1 MTTTVT
7 AKIQVRKGTAA
18 QWTNAN
24 PTLLAGE
31 FGYETDTGKLK
42 IGDGTTAWATLGYS
56 IDLTGGAGVSD
67 HGALTGLADDDH
79 TQYHTDARGDARY
92 ALTGHNHSGTY
103 ATAEHNHSGTYEP
116 ADATI
121 LKQADVDDTP
131 VNGVTTAP
139 VSSNWAFD
147 HAALATAHGI
157 STFGASLVDDAN
169 AATARTTLGLGTAAT
184 AATGDFA
191 TAAQGTLAASALQP
205 GGALGTPASGILT
218 NCTGYPIPA
227 VKLDDAAAP
236 DDNTDLNASASAHG
250 LLPKLAN
257 TGTKF
262 LRDDGTWQTVSGGS
276 GDVVGPASST
286 DNTIPRFDSTTGK
299 LIQGSVAI
307 LGDDGTFYLEG
318 IAGQTTGNAR
328 GAGSV
333 DLQTGRSAATQ
344 VASGTNAAAVGARN
358 TVSSNCG
365 FSAGYLNTVSGIYGF
380 AVGTSNT
387 ASGTNG
393 SAAIGNSCTA
403 SGESSFAQGAQSQ
416 ATGSWTCAIGI
427 GVSAINRGQFS
438 CGYGPGFG
446 QAQASIQNFY
456 TTTTDATATILNI
469 GNSSSNRLVVPA
481 KRLIAFYGL
490 VSAYSDSTDGYK
502 AKSWEIKGVI
512 ERNASNATRIVGT
525 PTIAVLAADTDAS
538 GWAITSISA
547 DDTNESLS
555 INVTGEAATNIRWG
569 ASLFYNQLGYA

>member
-18 QWTNAN
+18 QWTDAN

-286 DNTIPRFDSTTGK
+286 DNTVPRFDSTTGK
-299 LIQGSVAI
+299 LLQGSVAI

-328 GAGSV
+328 GAGAI
-333 DLQTGRSAATQ
+333 DLQTSRSAATQ
-344 VASGTNAAAVGARN
+344 VASGANAVAM
-358 TVSSNCG
+358 
-365 FSAGYLNTVSGIYGF
+365 GYR
-380 AVGTSNT
+380 NT
-387 ASGTNG
+387 ASGTYAVALGNDNVASQQGAVALGNG
-393 SAAIGNSCTA
+393 SIAGHFGSVALGRLGA
-403 SGESSFAQGAQSQ
+403 SFTESQIVL
-416 ATGSWTCAIGI
+416 GSTVA
-427 GVSAINRGQFS
+427 S
-438 CGYGPGFG
+438 CGAVL
-446 QAQASIQNFY
+446 QSLKLA
-456 TTTTDATATILNI
+456 TTDATPTTMVTFSTALAVPARTAHVFDGIICAKSDNTD
-469 GNSSSNRLVVPA
+469 GHKVKAWKVTGLVV
-481 KRLIAFYGL
+481 R
-490 VSAYSDSTDGYK
+490 D
-502 AKSWEIKGVI
+502 
-512 ERNASNATRIVGT
+512 ASNNTRIVGT
-525 PTIAVLAADTDAS
+525 PTITEIAADAEAAS
-538 GWAITSISA
+538 WNLAITA
-547 DDTNESLS
+547 DDTNERV
-555 INVTGEAATNIRWG
+555 NFTATGEAATNIQWQG
-569 ASLFYNQLGYA
+569 ALLISSVYKY

>member
-1 MTTTVT
+1 MASEKLSTLIHADIEKTTPVNSDEVPILDSADSYKFAKVT
-7 AKIQVRKGTAA
+7 
-18 QWTNAN
+18 WTNI
-24 PTLLAGE
+24 
-31 FGYETDTGKLK
+31 K
-42 IGDGTTAWATLGYS
+42 ATLKTYLDTLYS
-56 IDLTGGAGVSD
+56 AVG
-67 HGALTGLADDDH
+67 H
-79 TQYHTDARGDARY
+79 T
-92 ALTGHNHSGTY
+92 
-103 ATAEHNHSGTYEP
+103 HSGTYEP

-121 LKQADVDDTP
+121 LKQANVDDTP
-131 VNGVTTAP
+131 VNGAVTAP
-139 VSSNWAFD
+139 VSSNWAYD
-147 HAALATAHGI
+147 HATLTTAHGI
-157 STFGASLVDDAN
+157 SVFGASLVDDAN
-169 AATARTTLGLGTAAT
+169 AAAARTTLGLGTAAT
-184 AATGDFA
+184 TAATDYAASVKGVTNGDSHDHSGGDGGQISYSTLSNLPTLGTAAATAITDYA
-191 TAAQGTLAASALQP
+191 TAAQGALATTALQP
-205 GGALGTPASGILT
+205 GGALGTPLSGTLT
-218 NCTGYPIPA
+218 NCTGYPIPV

-257 TGTKF
+257 TGTKY
-262 LRDDGTWQTVSGGS
+262 LRDDGTWQTISAGS

-358 TVSSNCG
+358 TVSSNWG

-393 SAAIGNSCTA
+393 SAAIGNACTA
-403 SGESSFAQGAQSQ
+403 SGESSFAQGAQNQ

-538 GWAITSISA
+538 GWEITSISA